1 MREASER
8 EEADGDSEGDAPFSL
23 RGLGDRVGQEFYYLS
38 TPLYPLKGSY
48 LVEEEVKE
56 ARPCRVGTEGE
67 ASSENHSLVKYPFHS
82 MSDSPFF
89 RRLLLSRIL
98 QATRPV
104 DKSAVMHRVV
114 IKSDLASFLSAVFNP
129 MRSQSMHDEELPTG
143 NQLTL
148 DSGEAKSAFT
158 LSWK

>member
-1 MREASER
+1 MREASEG

-67 ASSENHSLVKYPFHS
+67 ASSEGGADTPARITGDSYKNGGEVNSTRRHSGMDVDPSGRDNHSGPGRSGDHS
-82 MSDSPFF
+82 QE
-89 RRLLLSRIL
+89 RKRLS
-98 QATRPV
+98 
-104 DKSAVMHRVV
+104 
-114 IKSDLASFLSAVFNP
+114 
-129 MRSQSMHDEELPTG
+129 
-143 NQLTL
+143 
-148 DSGEAKSAFT
+148 
-158 LSWK
+158 